1 MRKRL
6 LSIVLLLFI
15 LTTFP
20 LKALAIEDLNIKGKS
35 AILMDVNTGK
45 IIYKLNED
53 ERLPPA
59 SITKIMTILLGMEAL
74 ESGRI
79 SLNDEVFISNN
90 ASKTGGSTVF
100 LEAGE
105 KQTVENLF
113 RAISVR
119 SANDAAVALAEH
131 IAGSEEI
138 FSKMMN
144 DKAKSL
150 GMVNTHF
157 VNASGLPAENHYLS
171 SYDVAIM
178 SKELLKHSKV
188 HEWLTIYMEEMTV
201 GKKKTS
207 VQMMV
212 NTNRLIKDYEGATG
226 IKTGSTNAAGHCLSA
241 SAKRG
246 DLHLIAVILGAKDSA
261 TRFEEAKKM
270 LDYGFANFE
279 TSIIGKKDDV
289 IARIPVEKGKDLE
302 VELILKEDSYILLPK
317 GNKAN
322 IQKEIVIPDIVDAP
336 ISAGD
341 KIGSLIISVDGKEI
355 DKINLVSRTN
365 VNKANFL
372 NIFTRTLKNYL
383 INN

>member
-15 LTTFP
+15 LGTFP
-20 LKALAIEDLNIKGKS
+20 LKALGIEDLNIKGKS

-90 ASKTGGSTVF
+90 ASNTGGSTVF

-144 DKAKSL
+144 DKL
-150 GMVNTHF
+150 N
-157 VNASGLPAENHYLS
+157 P
-171 SYDVAIM
+171 
-178 SKELLKHSKV
+178 
-188 HEWLTIYMEEMTV
+188 
-201 GKKKTS
+201 
-207 VQMMV
+207 
-212 NTNRLIKDYEGATG
+212 
-226 IKTGSTNAAGHCLSA
+226 
-241 SAKRG
+241 
-246 DLHLIAVILGAKDSA
+246 
-261 TRFEEAKKM
+261 
-270 LDYGFANFE
+270 
-279 TSIIGKKDDV
+279 
-289 IARIPVEKGKDLE
+289 
-302 VELILKEDSYILLPK
+302 
-317 GNKAN
+317 
-322 IQKEIVIPDIVDAP
+322 
-336 ISAGD
+336 
-341 KIGSLIISVDGKEI
+341 
-355 DKINLVSRTN
+355 LV
-365 VNKANFL
+365 
-372 NIFTRTLKNYL
+372 
-383 INN
+383 